1 MDRGHYVLM
10 TGEKGE
16 AQLDALD
23 NTFGVESR
31 KFLNQL
37 KIEQRQL
44 VADVGCGVGNL
55 TLWMAEQVAP
65 NNGKVIG
72 IDSSEDQIRVAQ
84 RRAKE
89 RSIKN
94 VEFKVLPAQDLSA
107 LPQEFD
113 LVYCRWVLIHLLDP
127 QKVIQQ
133 MCQRLKIHGIFAC
146 EESTL
151 NRFSVPNYEWYIT
164 VFNWINNMLAFKG
177 CDIEI
182 GSKIFN
188 FITQKFKNFKP
199 HMKLNQIVITDPAEI
214 ANYAQRIK
222 ILLTSMTP
230 ALLDFK
236 QVSAEQIAALMQ
248 QIENATPQLGDF
260 IAMDRM
266 NQFWAERIS

>member
-1 MDRGHYVLM
+1 MDRGQYVLM

-37 KIEQRQL
+37 KIDHRQL
-44 VADVGCGVGNL
+44 VADIGCGVGNI
-55 TLWMAEQVAP
+55 TLWIAEQIAP
-65 NNGKVIG
+65 YNGRVIG
-72 IDSSEDQIRVAQ
+72 VDSSENQIRVAQ
-84 RRAKE
+84 RRAQE
-89 RSIKN
+89 RGIKN
-94 VEFKVLPAQDLSA
+94 VEFKVLSAQDLSV

-127 QKVIQQ
+127 QKAIQQ

-151 NRFSVPNYEWYIT
+151 ARFSVPNYEWFIT
-164 VFNWINNMLAFKG
+164 VFDWINKMLAFKG

-182 GSKIFN
+182 GLKLFN
-188 FITQKFKNFKP
+188 IITQKFKNFKP
-199 HMKLNQIVITDPAEI
+199 HMQLNQIVLTDPAEI

-222 ILLTSMTP
+222 ILLTSMKP
-230 ALLDFK
+230 ALLEFK
-236 QVSAEQIAALMQ
+236 QVNAEQIAALMQ

-266 NQFWAERIS
+266 NQFWAERIT